1 MSKNKFS
8 AHVCKKC
15 GKSFISE
22 DLGNNKSRCSNLK
35 YCDACCQKYN
45 FTNPVIKPKKELT
58 EKQIEVLRKNQFVK
72 RQKSVLSD
80 ENVFFDDIHQNGGCN
95 EI

>member
-1 MSKNKFS
+1 MTKNKFS
-8 AHVCKKC
+8 MHVCKNC
-15 GKSFISE
+15 GKGFISE

-35 YCDACCQKYN
+35 YCDDCCKKYN
-45 FTNPVIKPKKELT
+45 FTNPVAKPKKELT

-80 ENVFFDDIHQNGGCN
+80 ENIFFDDIHQNGGCN